1 MRVCIAYRELK
12 KPLRVYQLAIDT
24 RLVRSTPAWNPQ
36 ILRFE
41 FTAEESNFKR
51 DLGTFLDN
59 ALPDDWQG
67 PADESRD
74 DHWDLN
80 QKIKQ
85 GLADRGW
92 LVMSWPKKYGGS
104 DSSPMM
110 NTIFAEEM
118 AYRRAPG
125 HDRFGT
131 RMFGPTLMRFG
142 SEDQRVK
149 YLGSIARGE
158 IQWCQ
163 GYSEPN
169 SGSDLASL
177 QTRAIDRGDHFIV
190 TGAKIWTSLAHRADM
205 MFMLV
210 RTDPDS
216 PPHKGIS
223 LIMVDMKSP
232 GVEIQPIINMAG
244 VHSFNQV
251 IFSEVSVPKENL
263 VGDLNDGWRVGMTV
277 LNFERSGID
286 YAAWARAAL
295 EELIDYV
302 SGSDPIMGAI
312 SSDPIVRSNLA
323 KLKTEIEAARLMC
336 FDVAWRQGQG
346 EVPSSEASM
355 SKVAATDIYTKVL
368 DYGVELLGMYGVLE
382 PGSSQS
388 ELEGRFLKMRLFY
401 TSGPILAGTNE
412 IQKNI
417 IAQRGLGLPRK

>member
-1 MRVCIAYRELK
+1 
-12 KPLRVYQLAIDT
+12 
-24 RLVRSTPAWNPQ
+24 
-36 ILRFE
+36 LRFD
-41 FTAEESNFKR
+41 FTPEESDFRRK
-51 DLGTFLDN
+51 LSAFLDG
-59 ALPDDWQG
+59 ALPADWHG

-74 DHWDLN
+74 DHWALN
-80 QKIKQ
+80 QQIKK

-92 LVMSWPKKYGGS
+92 FVMSWPTEYGGA

-131 RMFGPTLMRFG
+131 RMLGPTLMRFG
-142 SEDQRVK
+142 SDSQRTEH
-149 YLGSIARGE
+149 LGAIARGE
-158 IQWCQ
+158 VQWCQ

-177 QTRAIDRGDHFIV
+177 QTRAVLDGDNFIV
-190 TGAKIWTSLAHRADM
+190 NGAKIWTSLAHRADM

-210 RTDPDS
+210 RTDPDAA
-216 PPHKGIS
+216 PHKGIS
-223 LIMVDMKSP
+223 LLLVDMKTP
-232 GVEIQPIINMAG
+232 GIQVLPIINMAG

-251 IFSEVSVPKENL
+251 VFDDVRVPQANL

-295 EELIDYV
+295 EELVDYV
-302 SGSDPIMGAI
+302 KNDDSLVSTVKTDPE
-312 SSDPIVRSNLA
+312 VRGKLA
-323 KLKTEIEAARLMC
+323 SLNTEIEAARLLC
-336 FDVAWRQGQG
+336 YDVAWRQGQG
-346 EVPSSEASM
+346 EVPSAEASI
-355 SKVAATDIYTKVL
+355 SKVAGTEIYAKVL
-368 DYGVELLGMYGVLE
+368 DYGTELLGMYGVLE
-382 PGSSQS
+382 PGSEQA
-388 ELEGRFLKMRLFY
+388 ELQGNFLKMRLFA

-417 IAQRGLGLPRK
+417 IAQRGLNLPRAPRR

>member
-1 MRVCIAYRELK
+1 M
-12 KPLRVYQLAIDT
+12 
-24 RLVRSTPAWNPQ
+24 
-36 ILRFE
+36 RFE
-41 FTAEESNFKR
+41 FTPEESAFKSQ
-51 DLGTFLDN
+51 LSSFLDD
-59 ALPDDWQG
+59 ALPADWHG

-74 DHWDLN
+74 DHWALN
-80 QKIKQ
+80 EQIKK

-92 LVMSWPKKYGGS
+92 LVMSWPKEYGGA

-142 SEDQRVK
+142 TEEQRTK
-149 YLGSIARGE
+149 YLGSIAHGE

-177 QTRAIDRGDHFIV
+177 QTRAVEEGDYFVV
-190 TGAKIWTSLAHRADM
+190 TGAKVWTSLAHRADM

-210 RTDPDS
+210 RTDPDA

-232 GVEIQPIINMAG
+232 GVDVQPIINMAG
-244 VHSFNQV
+244 LHSFNQV
-251 IFSEVSVPKENL
+251 VFDEVRVPKENL
-263 VGDLNDGWRVGMTV
+263 VGDLNDGWRAGMTV

-286 YAAWARAAL
+286 YAAWARIAL
-295 EELIDYV
+295 EELIEYV
-302 SGSDPIMGAI
+302 TKDDSLVTAAKSDP
-312 SSDPIVRSNLA
+312 SVRIKLA
-323 KLKTEIEAARLMC
+323 ELQTEVEAARLMC

-355 SKVAATDIYTKVL
+355 SKVTATEVYLAVL
-368 DYGVELLGMYGVLE
+368 DYGLELLGMYGALE
-382 PGSSQS
+382 MGSNQA
-388 ELEGRFLKMRLFY
+388 ELQGRFMKMRLYY

>member
-1 MRVCIAYRELK
+1 
-12 KPLRVYQLAIDT
+12 
-24 RLVRSTPAWNPQ
+24 
-36 ILRFE
+36 LRFD
-41 FTAEESNFKR
+41 FTPEEKDFKR
-51 DLGTFLDN
+51 QLSSFLDDV
-59 ALPDDWQG
+59 LPADWHG

-74 DHWDLN
+74 DHWELN
-80 QKIKQ
+80 QDIKK
-85 GLADRGW
+85 GLAQRGW
-92 LVMSWPKKYGGS
+92 LVMSWPKEYGGS

-131 RMFGPTLMRFG
+131 RMFGPTLLRFG
-142 SEDQRVK
+142 TEEQRK
-149 YLGSIARGE
+149 KHLGSIARGE

-177 QTRAIDRGDHFIV
+177 QTRAVADGDTFVI

-210 RTDPDS
+210 RTDPEAA
-216 PPHKGIS
+216 PHKGIS
-223 LIMVDMKSP
+223 LILVDMKSP
-232 GVEIQPIINMAG
+232 GVEVLPIVNMAG

-251 IFSEVSVPKENL
+251 VFDNVRVPKSNL
-263 VGDLNDGWRVGMTV
+263 VGDLNDGWRAGMTV

-295 EELIDYV
+295 EEMVDYV
-302 SGSDPIMGAI
+302 KSDEALVT
-312 SSDPIVRSNLA
+312 SAKTDPTVRIKLA
-323 KLKTEIEAARLMC
+323 ELHMEVEAARLMC
-336 FDVAWRQGQG
+336 YDVSYRQGKG
-346 EVPSSEASM
+346 EIPSSEASM
-355 SKVAATDIYTKVL
+355 SKVAASEVYLKVL
-368 DYGVELLGMYGVLE
+368 DYGVEILGMYGVLE
-382 PGSSQS
+382 PGSKQA
-388 ELEGRFLKMRLFY
+388 ELQGRFFKMRLFY

>member
-1 MRVCIAYRELK
+1 MRF
-12 KPLRVYQLAIDT
+12 DF
-24 RLVRSTPAWNPQ
+24 TP
-36 ILRFE
+36 
-41 FTAEESNFKR
+41 EEKDFKR
-51 DLGTFLDN
+51 HLSSYLDDV
-59 ALPDDWQG
+59 LPTDWHG
-67 PADESRD
+67 PADESLD
-74 DHWDLN
+74 DDWNLN
-80 QKIKQ
+80 QDIKK
-85 GLADRGW
+85 GLAERGW
-92 LVMSWPKKYGGS
+92 LVMSWPKEYGGS

-142 SEDQRVK
+142 TEEQRK
-149 YLGSIARGE
+149 KHLGSIARGE

-177 QTRAIDRGDHFIV
+177 QTRAIEDGEDFLV

-210 RTDPDS
+210 RTDTEAA
-216 PPHKGIS
+216 PHKGIS

-232 GVEIQPIINMAG
+232 GVEVLAIVNMAG

-251 IFSEVSVPKENL
+251 LFDNVRVPKSNL
-263 VGDLNDGWRVGMTV
+263 VGDLNDGWRAGMTV

-295 EELIDYV
+295 EEMVDYV
-302 SGSDPIMGAI
+302 NSDEALVT
-312 SSDPIVRSNLA
+312 SVKTDPTVRIKLA
-323 KLKTEIEAARLMC
+323 ELHMEVEAARLMC
-336 FDVAWRQGQG
+336 YDVSYRQGKG
-346 EVPSSEASM
+346 EVPSAEASM
-355 SKVAATDIYTKVL
+355 SKVAASEVYLKVL
-368 DYGVELLGMYGVLE
+368 DYGVEILGMYGVLE
-382 PGSSQS
+382 PGSNQA
-388 ELEGRFLKMRLFY
+388 ELQGRFFKMRLFY

>member
-1 MRVCIAYRELK
+1 MRF
-12 KPLRVYQLAIDT
+12 DF
-24 RLVRSTPAWNPQ
+24 TP
-36 ILRFE
+36 
-41 FTAEESNFKR
+41 EESDFRRK
-51 DLGTFLDN
+51 LSAFLDG
-59 ALPDDWQG
+59 ALPADWHG

-74 DHWDLN
+74 DHWALN
-80 QKIKQ
+80 QQIKK

-92 LVMSWPKKYGGS
+92 FVMSWPTEYGGA

-131 RMFGPTLMRFG
+131 RMLGPTLMRFG
-142 SEDQRVK
+142 SDSQRAEH
-149 YLGSIARGE
+149 LGAIARGE
-158 IQWCQ
+158 VQWCQ

-177 QTRAIDRGDHFIV
+177 QTRAVLDGDNFIV
-190 TGAKIWTSLAHRADM
+190 NGAKIWTSLAHRADM

-210 RTDPDS
+210 RTDPDAA
-216 PPHKGIS
+216 PHKGIS
-223 LIMVDMKSP
+223 LLLVDMKTP
-232 GVEIQPIINMAG
+232 GIQVLPIINMAG

-251 IFSEVSVPKENL
+251 VFDDVRVPQANL

-295 EELIDYV
+295 EELVDYV
-302 SGSDPIMGAI
+302 KNDDSLVSTVKTNPE
-312 SSDPIVRSNLA
+312 VRGKLA
-323 KLKTEIEAARLMC
+323 SLNTEIEAARLLC
-336 FDVAWRQGQG
+336 YDVAWRQGQG
-346 EVPSSEASM
+346 EVPSAEASI
-355 SKVAATDIYTKVL
+355 SKVAGTEIYAKVL
-368 DYGVELLGMYGVLE
+368 DYGTELLGMYGALE
-382 PGSSQS
+382 PGSEQA
-388 ELEGRFLKMRLFY
+388 ELQGNFLKMRLFA

-417 IAQRGLGLPRK
+417 IAQRGLNLPRAPRR

>member
-1 MRVCIAYRELK
+1 MRFDFTPEEK
-12 KPLRVYQLAIDT
+12 K
-24 RLVRSTPAWNPQ
+24 
-36 ILRFE
+36 
-41 FTAEESNFKR
+41 FKR
-51 DLGTFLDN
+51 QLSSFLDDV
-59 ALPDDWQG
+59 LPTDWHG

-74 DHWDLN
+74 DHWALN
-80 QKIKQ
+80 EDIKK
-85 GLADRGW
+85 GLAERGW
-92 LVMSWPKKYGGS
+92 LVMSWPKEYGGS

-131 RMFGPTLMRFG
+131 RMFGPTLMQFG
-142 SEDQRVK
+142 TEEQRK
-149 YLGSIARGE
+149 KHLGSIARGE

-177 QTRAIDRGDHFIV
+177 QTRAIEDGDDYLV
-190 TGAKIWTSLAHRADM
+190 TGAKIWTSLAHRANM

-210 RTDPDS
+210 RTDLEAT
-216 PPHKGIS
+216 PHKGIS
-223 LIMVDMKSP
+223 LVMVDMKST
-232 GVEIQPIINMAG
+232 GIEVLPIVNMAG

-251 IFSEVSVPKENL
+251 VFDNVRVPKSNL
-263 VGDLNDGWRVGMTV
+263 VGDPNDGWRAGMTV

-295 EELIDYV
+295 EEIVDYV
-302 SGSDPIMGAI
+302 NSDEAAVT
-312 SSDPIVRSNLA
+312 SAKTDPTVRIKLA
-323 KLKTEIEAARLMC
+323 ELHMEVEAARLMC
-336 FDVAWRQGQG
+336 YDVSYRQGKGQI
-346 EVPSSEASM
+346 PASEASM
-355 SKVAATDIYTKVL
+355 SKVAASEVYLKVL
-368 DYGVELLGMYGVLE
+368 DYGVEILGMYGVLE
-382 PGSSQS
+382 PGSSQAK
-388 ELEGRFLKMRLFY
+388 LQGRFFKMRLFY

>member
-1 MRVCIAYRELK
+1 MRF
-12 KPLRVYQLAIDT
+12 DF
-24 RLVRSTPAWNPQ
+24 TP
-36 ILRFE
+36 
-41 FTAEESNFKR
+41 EEKDFKR
-51 DLGTFLDN
+51 QLSSFLDDV
-59 ALPDDWQG
+59 LPTDWHG

-74 DHWDLN
+74 DHWALN
-80 QKIKQ
+80 EDIKK
-85 GLADRGW
+85 GLAERGW
-92 LVMSWPKKYGGS
+92 LVMSWPKEYGGA

-131 RMFGPTLMRFG
+131 RMFGPTLMQFG
-142 SEDQRVK
+142 TEEQRK
-149 YLGSIARGE
+149 KHLGSIARGE

-177 QTRAIDRGDHFIV
+177 QTRAIEDGDDYLV
-190 TGAKIWTSLAHRADM
+190 TGAKIWTSLAHRANM

-210 RTDPDS
+210 RTDLEAT
-216 PPHKGIS
+216 PHKGIS
-223 LIMVDMKSP
+223 LVMVDMKST
-232 GVEIQPIINMAG
+232 GIEVLPIVNMAG

-251 IFSEVSVPKENL
+251 VFDNVRVPKSNL
-263 VGDLNDGWRVGMTV
+263 VGDPNDGWRAGMTV

-295 EELIDYV
+295 EEIVDYV
-302 SGSDPIMGAI
+302 NSDEAAVT
-312 SSDPIVRSNLA
+312 SAKTDPTVRIKLA
-323 KLKTEIEAARLMC
+323 ELHMEVEAARLMC
-336 FDVAWRQGQG
+336 YDVSYRQGKGQI
-346 EVPSSEASM
+346 PASEASM
-355 SKVAATDIYTKVL
+355 SKVAASEVYLKVL
-368 DYGVELLGMYGVLE
+368 DYGVEILGMYGVLE
-382 PGSSQS
+382 PGSSQAK
-388 ELEGRFLKMRLFY
+388 LQGRFFKMRLFY

>member
-1 MRVCIAYRELK
+1 M
-12 KPLRVYQLAIDT
+12 
-24 RLVRSTPAWNPQ
+24 
-36 ILRFE
+36 RFE
-41 FTAEESNFKR
+41 FTPEESDFR
-51 DLGTFLDN
+51 RQLSAFLDDV
-59 ALPDDWQG
+59 LPTNWHG

-74 DHWDLN
+74 DHWALN
-80 QKIKQ
+80 QQIKK

-92 LVMSWPKKYGGS
+92 FVMSWPKKYGGA

-131 RMFGPTLMRFG
+131 RMLGPTLMRFG
-142 SEDQRVK
+142 SETQRTQH
-149 YLGSIARGE
+149 LGAIARGE
-158 IQWCQ
+158 VQWCQ

-177 QTRAIDRGDHFIV
+177 QTRAVLDGDVFVIN
-190 TGAKIWTSLAHRADM
+190 GAKIWTSLAHRADM

-210 RTDPDS
+210 RTDPDTA
-216 PPHKGIS
+216 PHRGIS
-223 LIMVDMKSP
+223 LLLVDMKTP
-232 GVEIQPIINMAG
+232 GIQVLPIINMAG

-251 IFSEVSVPKENL
+251 VFDDVRVPKANL

-286 YAAWARAAL
+286 YAAWARASM
-295 EELIDYV
+295 EELVDYV
-302 SGSDPIMGAI
+302 RNEESLVSTIKTNPD
-312 SSDPIVRSNLA
+312 VRSKLA
-323 KLKTEIEAARLMC
+323 GLSTDIEAARLLC
-336 FDVAWRQGQG
+336 YDVAWRQGQG

-355 SKVAATDIYTKVL
+355 SKVAGTEVYTRVL
-368 DYGVELLGMYGVLE
+368 DYGLELLGMYGVLE
-382 PGSSQS
+382 PGSDQA
-388 ELEGRFLKMRLFY
+388 ELGGRFLKMRLFA

-417 IAQRGLGLPRK
+417 IAQRGLGLPRAPKR

>member
-1 MRVCIAYRELK
+1 MSA
-12 KPLRVYQLAIDT
+12 
-24 RLVRSTPAWNPQ
+24 
-36 ILRFE
+36 
-41 FTAEESNFKR
+41 
-51 DLGTFLDN
+51 FLDD
-59 ALPDDWQG
+59 ALPADWHG

-74 DHWDLN
+74 DHWALN
-80 QKIKQ
+80 QQIKK

-92 LVMSWPKKYGGS
+92 FVMSWPTEYGGA

-131 RMFGPTLMRFG
+131 RMLGPTLMRFG
-142 SEDQRVK
+142 SDSQRTEH
-149 YLGSIARGE
+149 LGAIARGE
-158 IQWCQ
+158 VQWCQ

-177 QTRAIDRGDHFIV
+177 QTRAVLDGDNFIV
-190 TGAKIWTSLAHRADM
+190 NGAKIWTSLAHRADM

-210 RTDPDS
+210 RTDPDAA
-216 PPHKGIS
+216 PHKGIS
-223 LIMVDMKSP
+223 LLLVDMKTP
-232 GVEIQPIINMAG
+232 GIQVLPIINMAG

-251 IFSEVSVPKENL
+251 VFDDVRVPQANL

-295 EELIDYV
+295 EELVDYV
-302 SGSDPIMGAI
+302 KNDDSLVSTVKTNPE
-312 SSDPIVRSNLA
+312 VRGKLA
-323 KLKTEIEAARLMC
+323 SLNTEIEAARLLC
-336 FDVAWRQGQG
+336 YDVAWRQGQG
-346 EVPSSEASM
+346 EVPSAEASI
-355 SKVAATDIYTKVL
+355 SKVAGTEIYAKVL
-368 DYGVELLGMYGVLE
+368 DYGTELLGMYGALE
-382 PGSSQS
+382 PGSEQA
-388 ELEGRFLKMRLFY
+388 ELQGNFLKMRLFA

-417 IAQRGLGLPRK
+417 IAQRGLNLPRAPRR

>member
-1 MRVCIAYRELK
+1 MH
-12 KPLRVYQLAIDT
+12 
-24 RLVRSTPAWNPQ
+24 
-36 ILRFE
+36 FE
-41 FTAEESNFKR
+41 FTPEESAFKSQ
-51 DLGTFLDN
+51 LSLFLDD
-59 ALPDDWQG
+59 ALPADWHG

-74 DHWDLN
+74 DHWALN
-80 QKIKQ
+80 EQIKK
-85 GLADRGW
+85 GLAERGW
-92 LVMSWPKKYGGS
+92 LVMSWPEKYGGAN
-104 DSSPMM
+104 SSPMM

-142 SEDQRVK
+142 TEEQRTK

-177 QTRAIDRGDHFIV
+177 QTRAVEDGDDFVV

-210 RTDPDS
+210 RTDPDA

-223 LIMVDMKSP
+223 LIMVDMKSH
-232 GVEIQPIINMAG
+232 GLDVKPIINMAG
-244 VHSFNQV
+244 LHSFNQV
-251 IFSEVSVPKENL
+251 IFDDVRVPKANL
-263 VGDLNDGWRVGMTV
+263 VGELNDGWRAGMTV

-286 YAAWARAAL
+286 YAAWARISL
-295 EELIDYV
+295 EELIEYV
-302 SGSDPIMGAI
+302 TNDDSLATTAKSDP
-312 SSDPIVRSNLA
+312 SVRIKLA
-323 KLKTEIEAARLMC
+323 ELKTEVEAARLMC

-355 SKVAATDIYTKVL
+355 SKVSATEVNLAVL
-368 DYGVELLGMYGVLE
+368 DYGLELLGMYGALE
-382 PGSSQS
+382 PGSNQA
-388 ELEGRFLKMRLFY
+388 ELQGRFMKMRLYY

-417 IAQRGLGLPRK
+417 IAQRGLGLPRN

>member
-1 MRVCIAYRELK
+1 
-12 KPLRVYQLAIDT
+12 
-24 RLVRSTPAWNPQ
+24 
-36 ILRFE
+36 LRFE
-41 FTAEESNFKR
+41 FTPEESAFKSQ
-51 DLGTFLDN
+51 LSSFLDD
-59 ALPDDWQG
+59 ALPADWHG

-74 DHWDLN
+74 DHWALN
-80 QKIKQ
+80 EQIKK

-92 LVMSWPKKYGGS
+92 LVMSWPKEYGGA

-142 SEDQRVK
+142 TEEQRTK
-149 YLGSIARGE
+149 YLGSIAHGE

-177 QTRAIDRGDHFIV
+177 QTRAVEDGDYFVV
-190 TGAKIWTSLAHRADM
+190 TGAKVWTSLAHRADM

-210 RTDPDS
+210 RTDPDA

-223 LIMVDMKSP
+223 LIVVDMKSP
-232 GVEIQPIINMAG
+232 GVEVLPIVNMAG
-244 VHSFNQV
+244 LHSFNQV
-251 IFSEVSVPKENL
+251 VFDEVRVPKENL
-263 VGDLNDGWRVGMTV
+263 VGDLNDGWRAGMTV

-286 YAAWARAAL
+286 YAAWARIAL
-295 EELIDYV
+295 EELIEYV
-302 SGSDPIMGAI
+302 TNDDSLVTAAKSDP
-312 SSDPIVRSNLA
+312 SVRIKLA
-323 KLKTEIEAARLMC
+323 ELQTEVEAARLMC

-355 SKVAATDIYTKVL
+355 SKVTATEVYLAVL
-368 DYGVELLGMYGVLE
+368 DYGLELLGMYGALE
-382 PGSSQS
+382 MGSNQA
-388 ELEGRFLKMRLFY
+388 ELQGRFMKMRLYY

>member
-1 MRVCIAYRELK
+1 MH
-12 KPLRVYQLAIDT
+12 
-24 RLVRSTPAWNPQ
+24 
-36 ILRFE
+36 FE
-41 FTAEESNFKR
+41 FTPEESAFKSQ
-51 DLGTFLDN
+51 LSLFLDD
-59 ALPDDWQG
+59 ALPADWHG

-74 DHWDLN
+74 DHWALN
-80 QKIKQ
+80 EQIKK
-85 GLADRGW
+85 GLAERGW
-92 LVMSWPKKYGGS
+92 LVMSWPEKYGGA

-131 RMFGPTLMRFG
+131 RMFGPTLMQFG
-142 SEDQRVK
+142 TEEQRTK

-177 QTRAIDRGDHFIV
+177 QTRAVEDGDDFVV

-210 RTDPDS
+210 RTEPDA

-223 LIMVDMKSP
+223 LIMVDMKSH
-232 GVEIQPIINMAG
+232 GLDVKPIINMAG
-244 VHSFNQV
+244 LHSFNQV
-251 IFSEVSVPKENL
+251 IFDDVRVPKANL
-263 VGDLNDGWRVGMTV
+263 VGELNDGWRAGMTV

-286 YAAWARAAL
+286 YAAWARISL
-295 EELIDYV
+295 EELIEYV
-302 SGSDPIMGAI
+302 TNDDSLATTAKSDP
-312 SSDPIVRSNLA
+312 SVRIKLA
-323 KLKTEIEAARLMC
+323 ELKTEVEAARLMC

-355 SKVAATDIYTKVL
+355 SKVSATEVNLAVL
-368 DYGVELLGMYGVLE
+368 DYGLELLGMYGALE
-382 PGSSQS
+382 PGSNQA
-388 ELEGRFLKMRLFY
+388 ELQGRFMKIRLYY

>member
-1 MRVCIAYRELK
+1 M
-12 KPLRVYQLAIDT
+12 
-24 RLVRSTPAWNPQ
+24 
-36 ILRFE
+36 RFE
-41 FTAEESNFKR
+41 FTPEEKNFKSQ
-51 DLGTFLDN
+51 LSSFLDDV
-59 ALPDDWQG
+59 LPNDWHG

-74 DHWDLN
+74 DHWVLN
-80 QKIKQ
+80 QDIKK
-85 GLADRGW
+85 GLAERGW

-104 DSSPMM
+104 DSSPMI

-142 SEDQRVK
+142 TEEQRK
-149 YLGSIARGE
+149 KHLGSIARGE

-169 SGSDLASL
+169 SGSDLSSL
-177 QTRAIDRGDHFIV
+177 QTRAVEDGDDFIV
-190 TGAKIWTSLAHRADM
+190 TGTKIWTSLAHRADM

-210 RTDPDS
+210 RTDPEAA
-216 PPHKGIS
+216 PHKGIS
-223 LIMVDMKSP
+223 LIVLNMKSR
-232 GVEIQPIINMAG
+232 GVEVQPIVNMAG

-251 IFSEVSVPKENL
+251 IFDQVRVPKSNL
-263 VGDLNDGWRVGMTV
+263 IGELNGGWRAGMTV

-295 EELIDYV
+295 EELVDYV
-302 SGSDPIMGAI
+302 NSDHAEV
-312 SSDPIVRSNLA
+312 STAKSDATVRIKLA
-323 KLKTEIEAARLMC
+323 ELHMEVEAARLMC
-336 FDVAWRQGQG
+336 YDVSYRQGKG
-346 EVPSSEASM
+346 EIPSAEASM
-355 SKVAATDIYTKVL
+355 SKVAASEVYLKVL

-382 PGSSQS
+382 SGSNQS
-388 ELEGRFLKMRLFY
+388 ELQGRFFKMRLFY

>member
-1 MRVCIAYRELK
+1 MRFDFTPEESDFRRELS
-12 KPLRVYQLAIDT
+12 A
-24 RLVRSTPAWNPQ
+24 
-36 ILRFE
+36 F
-41 FTAEESNFKR
+41 
-51 DLGTFLDN
+51 LGD
-59 ALPDDWQG
+59 ALPADWHG

-74 DHWDLN
+74 DHWALN
-80 QKIKQ
+80 QQIKK

-92 LVMSWPKKYGGS
+92 FVMSWPTEYGGA

-131 RMFGPTLMRFG
+131 RMLGPTLMRFG
-142 SEDQRVK
+142 SDSQRTEH
-149 YLGSIARGE
+149 LGAIARGE
-158 IQWCQ
+158 VQWCQ

-177 QTRAIDRGDHFIV
+177 QTRAVLDGDNFIV
-190 TGAKIWTSLAHRADM
+190 NGAKIWTSLAHRADM

-210 RTDPDS
+210 RTDPDAA
-216 PPHKGIS
+216 PHKGIS
-223 LIMVDMKSP
+223 LLLVDMKTP
-232 GVEIQPIINMAG
+232 GIQVLPIINMAG

-251 IFSEVSVPKENL
+251 VFDDVRVPQANL

-295 EELIDYV
+295 EELVDYV
-302 SGSDPIMGAI
+302 KNDDSLVSTVKTNPE
-312 SSDPIVRSNLA
+312 VRGKLA
-323 KLKTEIEAARLMC
+323 SLNTEIEAARLLC
-336 FDVAWRQGQG
+336 YDVAWRQGQG
-346 EVPSSEASM
+346 EVPSAEASI
-355 SKVAATDIYTKVL
+355 SKVAGTEIYAKVL
-368 DYGVELLGMYGVLE
+368 DYGTELLGMYGALE
-382 PGSSQS
+382 PGSEQA
-388 ELEGRFLKMRLFY
+388 ELQGNFLKMRLFA

-417 IAQRGLGLPRK
+417 IAQRGLNLPRAPRR

>member
-1 MRVCIAYRELK
+1 MRFDFTPEEK
-12 KPLRVYQLAIDT
+12 K
-24 RLVRSTPAWNPQ
+24 
-36 ILRFE
+36 
-41 FTAEESNFKR
+41 FKR
-51 DLGTFLDN
+51 QLSSFLDDV
-59 ALPDDWQG
+59 LPTDWHG

-74 DHWDLN
+74 DHWALN
-80 QKIKQ
+80 EDIKK
-85 GLADRGW
+85 GLAERGW
-92 LVMSWPKKYGGS
+92 LVMSWPKEYGGS

-142 SEDQRVK
+142 TEEQRK
-149 YLGSIARGE
+149 RHLGSIARGE

-177 QTRAIDRGDHFIV
+177 QTRAIEDGNDFLV

-210 RTDPDS
+210 RTDPEAA
-216 PPHKGIS
+216 PHKGIS
-223 LIMVDMKSP
+223 LILVDMKSP
-232 GVEIQPIINMAG
+232 GVEVLPIVNMAG

-251 IFSEVSVPKENL
+251 VFDNVRVPKSNL
-263 VGDLNDGWRVGMTV
+263 VGDLNDGWRAGMTV

-295 EELIDYV
+295 EEMVDYV
-302 SGSDPIMGAI
+302 NSDEAAVT
-312 SSDPIVRSNLA
+312 SAKTDSTVRIKLA
-323 KLKTEIEAARLMC
+323 ELHMEVEAARLMC
-336 FDVAWRQGQG
+336 YDVSYRQGKG
-346 EVPSSEASM
+346 EIPSSEASM
-355 SKVAATDIYTKVL
+355 SKVAASEVYLKVL
-368 DYGVELLGMYGVLE
+368 DYGVEILGMYGVLE
-382 PGSSQS
+382 PGSDQA
-388 ELEGRFLKMRLFY
+388 ELQGRFFKMRLFY

>member
-1 MRVCIAYRELK
+1 MRF
-12 KPLRVYQLAIDT
+12 DF
-24 RLVRSTPAWNPQ
+24 TP
-36 ILRFE
+36 
-41 FTAEESNFKR
+41 EESDFRRK
-51 DLGTFLDN
+51 LSAFLDG
-59 ALPDDWQG
+59 ALPADWHG

-74 DHWDLN
+74 DHWALN
-80 QKIKQ
+80 QQIKK

-92 LVMSWPKKYGGS
+92 FVMSWPTEYGGA

-131 RMFGPTLMRFG
+131 RMLGPTLMRFG
-142 SEDQRVK
+142 SDSQRAEH
-149 YLGSIARGE
+149 LGAIARGE
-158 IQWCQ
+158 VQWCQ

-177 QTRAIDRGDHFIV
+177 QTRAVLDGDNFIV
-190 TGAKIWTSLAHRADM
+190 NGAKIWTSLAHRADM

-210 RTDPDS
+210 RTDPDAA
-216 PPHKGIS
+216 PHKGIS
-223 LIMVDMKSP
+223 LLLVDMKTP
-232 GVEIQPIINMAG
+232 GIQVLPIINMAG

-251 IFSEVSVPKENL
+251 VFDDVRVPQANL

-295 EELIDYV
+295 EELVDYV
-302 SGSDPIMGAI
+302 KNDDSLVSTVKNDPE
-312 SSDPIVRSNLA
+312 VRGKLA
-323 KLKTEIEAARLMC
+323 SLNTEIEAARLLC
-336 FDVAWRQGQG
+336 DDVAWRQGQG
-346 EVPSSEASM
+346 EVPSAEASI
-355 SKVAATDIYTKVL
+355 SKVAGTEIYAKVL
-368 DYGVELLGMYGVLE
+368 NYGTELLGMYGVLE
-382 PGSSQS
+382 PGSEQA
-388 ELEGRFLKMRLFY
+388 ELQGNFLKMRLFA

-417 IAQRGLGLPRK
+417 IAQRGLNLPRAPRR

>member
-1 MRVCIAYRELK
+1 MRFDFTPEESDFRRELS
-12 KPLRVYQLAIDT
+12 A
-24 RLVRSTPAWNPQ
+24 
-36 ILRFE
+36 
-41 FTAEESNFKR
+41 
-51 DLGTFLDN
+51 FLDD
-59 ALPDDWQG
+59 ALPVDWHG

-74 DHWDLN
+74 DHWALN
-80 QKIKQ
+80 QQIKK

-92 LVMSWPKKYGGS
+92 FVMSWPTEYGGA

-131 RMFGPTLMRFG
+131 RMLGPTLMRFG
-142 SEDQRVK
+142 SDSQRAEH
-149 YLGSIARGE
+149 LGAIARGE
-158 IQWCQ
+158 VQWCQ

-177 QTRAIDRGDHFIV
+177 QTRAVLDGDNFIV
-190 TGAKIWTSLAHRADM
+190 NGAKIWTSLAHRADM

-210 RTDPDS
+210 RTDPDAA
-216 PPHKGIS
+216 PHKGIS
-223 LIMVDMKSP
+223 LLLVDMKTP
-232 GVEIQPIINMAG
+232 GIQVLPIINMAG

-251 IFSEVSVPKENL
+251 VFDDVRVPQANL

-295 EELIDYV
+295 EELVDYV
-302 SGSDPIMGAI
+302 KNDDSLVSTVKTNPE
-312 SSDPIVRSNLA
+312 VRGKLA
-323 KLKTEIEAARLMC
+323 SLNTEIEAARLLC
-336 FDVAWRQGQG
+336 YDVAWRQGQG
-346 EVPSSEASM
+346 EVPSAEASI
-355 SKVAATDIYTKVL
+355 SKVAGTEIYAKVL
-368 DYGVELLGMYGVLE
+368 DYGTELLGMYGALE
-382 PGSSQS
+382 PGSEQA
-388 ELEGRFLKMRLFY
+388 ELQGNFLKMRLFA

-417 IAQRGLGLPRK
+417 IAQRGLNLPRAPRR

>member
-1 MRVCIAYRELK
+1 M
-12 KPLRVYQLAIDT
+12 
-24 RLVRSTPAWNPQ
+24 
-36 ILRFE
+36 RFE
-41 FTAEESNFKR
+41 FTPEESAFKSQ
-51 DLGTFLDN
+51 LSSFLDD
-59 ALPDDWQG
+59 ALPADWHG

-74 DHWDLN
+74 DHWALN
-80 QKIKQ
+80 EQIKK

-92 LVMSWPKKYGGS
+92 LVMSWPEEYGGA

-142 SEDQRVK
+142 TEEQRTK

-177 QTRAIDRGDHFIV
+177 QTRAIEDGDDFIV

-210 RTDPDS
+210 RTDPDA

-223 LIMVDMKSP
+223 LIVVDMKSP
-232 GVEIQPIINMAG
+232 GVEVLPIINMAG
-244 VHSFNQV
+244 LHSFNQV
-251 IFSEVSVPKENL
+251 VFDEVRVPKANL
-263 VGDLNDGWRVGMTV
+263 VGELNDGWRAGMTV

-286 YAAWARAAL
+286 YAAWARIAL
-295 EELIDYV
+295 EELIEYV
-302 SGSDPIMGAI
+302 TNDDSLVTTAKSDP
-312 SSDPIVRSNLA
+312 SVRIKLA
-323 KLKTEIEAARLMC
+323 ELHTEVEAARLMC
-336 FDVAWRQGQG
+336 FDVAYRQGQG

-355 SKVAATDIYTKVL
+355 SKVSASEVYLAVL
-368 DYGVELLGMYGVLE
+368 DYGLELLGMYGALE
-382 PGSSQS
+382 MGSNQA
-388 ELEGRFLKMRLFY
+388 ELQGRFMKMRLYY

>member
-1 MRVCIAYRELK
+1 MRFDFTPEESDFRRELS
-12 KPLRVYQLAIDT
+12 A
-24 RLVRSTPAWNPQ
+24 
-36 ILRFE
+36 
-41 FTAEESNFKR
+41 
-51 DLGTFLDN
+51 FLDD
-59 ALPDDWQG
+59 ALPADWHG

-74 DHWDLN
+74 DHWALN
-80 QKIKQ
+80 QQIKK

-92 LVMSWPKKYGGS
+92 FVMSWPTEYGGA

-131 RMFGPTLMRFG
+131 RMLGPTLMRFG
-142 SEDQRVK
+142 SDSQRTEH
-149 YLGSIARGE
+149 LGAIARGE
-158 IQWCQ
+158 VQWCQ

-177 QTRAIDRGDHFIV
+177 QTRAVIDGDNFIV
-190 TGAKIWTSLAHRADM
+190 NGAKIWTSLAHRADM

-210 RTDPDS
+210 RTDPDAA
-216 PPHKGIS
+216 PHKGIS
-223 LIMVDMKSP
+223 LLLVDMKTP
-232 GVEIQPIINMAG
+232 GIQVLPIINMAG

-251 IFSEVSVPKENL
+251 VFDDVRVPQANL

-295 EELIDYV
+295 KELVDYV
-302 SGSDPIMGAI
+302 KTDDSLVSTVKTGPE
-312 SSDPIVRSNLA
+312 VRGKLA
-323 KLKTEIEAARLMC
+323 SLNTEIEAARLLC
-336 FDVAWRQGQG
+336 YDVAWRQGQG
-346 EVPSSEASM
+346 EVPSAEASI
-355 SKVAATDIYTKVL
+355 SKVAGTEIYAKVL
-368 DYGVELLGMYGVLE
+368 DYGTELLGMYGVLE
-382 PGSSQS
+382 PGSEQA
-388 ELEGRFLKMRLFY
+388 ELQGNFLKMRLFA

-417 IAQRGLGLPRK
+417 IAQRGLNLPRAPRR